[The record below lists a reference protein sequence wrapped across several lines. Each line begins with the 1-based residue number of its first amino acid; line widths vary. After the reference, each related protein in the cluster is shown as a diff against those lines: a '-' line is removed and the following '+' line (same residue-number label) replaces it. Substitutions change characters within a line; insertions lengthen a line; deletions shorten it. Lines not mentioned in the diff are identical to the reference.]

1 MLIPWLM
8 FFAVVLLFYLVRDTT
23 VLLKLVTGAF
33 LILHGLTHLGT
44 AVAPR
49 PDSAR
54 EVL

>member
-8 FFAVVLLFYLVRDTT
+8 FFAVALLFFLVRDTM

-44 AVAPR
+44 AMV
-49 PDSAR
+49 
-54 EVL
+54 